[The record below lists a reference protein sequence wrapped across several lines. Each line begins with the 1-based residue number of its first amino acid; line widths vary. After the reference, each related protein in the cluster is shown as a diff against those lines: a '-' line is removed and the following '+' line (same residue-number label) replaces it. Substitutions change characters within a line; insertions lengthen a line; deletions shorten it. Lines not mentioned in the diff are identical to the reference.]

1 MSFHSAGGFGRKETL
16 FGIVV
21 LAALIGGLVLG
32 LRRNPEQKKIDRAR
46 LELAAL
52 VTALED
58 FMTAFGDYPNIPPD
72 GGQPGLEGLS
82 SERLF
87 LALTGWR
94 DTRISDQLLADRG
107 KIFVNPA
114 DFHLKKPWTTDGP
127 KENQFV
133 DPWGNPTAVQL

>member
-1 MSFHSAGGFGRKETL
+1 
-16 FGIVV
+16 
-21 LAALIGGLVLG
+21 
-32 LRRNPEQKKIDRAR
+32 
-46 LELAAL
+46 
-52 VTALED
+52 
-58 FMTAFGDYPNIPPD
+58 MTAFGDYPNIPPD

-114 DFHLKKPWTTDGP
+114 DFHLKKPWTADGP

-133 DPWGNPTAVQL
+133 DPWGNPYRYAYFHGGGLKTFVLFSCGPDGDTTTSAYSGGALHLKDGRDVDADNVFPTPK